1 MVLFYANKMM
11 AFDLNYAILG
21 KYFPGFFSVD
31 DFLYL
36 CHVYNKHRKLVDY
49 RRFTD
54 SWYMEI
60 LLDGNILSNETK
72 YIGNCLYIR
81 LIIPGNMIKI
91 ELVLRVNKQNSKFCI

>member
-1 MVLFYANKMM
+1 
-11 AFDLNYAILG
+11 
-21 KYFPGFFSVD
+21 
-31 DFLYL
+31 
-36 CHVYNKHRKLVDY
+36 
-49 RRFTD
+49 
-54 SWYMEI
+54 MEI